1 MKNIAQK
8 TLLMSMVMASTATYA
23 ASDHPKKLGTS
34 GSGELGLSN
43 NTGNTPSS
51 SIYAALNMKYLQ
63 KMYELNGLLEAN
75 NKSENSVRTKERYVA
90 DFQGNLYFSD
100 YQKAYGFGQTR
111 WVNDRFSDIDLS
123 SYYIA
128 GLGYQF
134 YKHQDFSLSSEF
146 GLGYQNENFT
156 ASSDKSDFDQ
166 EIVKISGKLNYTIN
180 DNVSIHQDL
189 TEYYGTKQG
198 NFESNTGLKVKVA
211 DNLNMKVS
219 YKYRYNTAPAAGK
232 LKEDT
237 ETLLTMMYEF

>member
-1 MKNIAQK
+1 MKYLTQQ
-8 TLLMSMVMASTATYA
+8 TLFVCLFIITSAVHA
-23 ASDHPKKLGTS
+23 APKKLGTS

-51 SIYAALNMKYLQ
+51 SVYAALKMNYLQ
-63 KMYELNGLLEAN
+63 KMYELKGLVEAD
-75 NKSENSVRTKERYVA
+75 NKSENSVRTKERYVG
-90 DFQGNLYFSD
+90 DFQANLFFSD

-111 WVNDRFSDIDLS
+111 WVQDRFSDIDLS

-134 YKHQDFSLSSEF
+134 YKNKEFSLSGEM

-156 ASSDKSDFDQ
+156 VASGQKDFDQ
-166 EIVKISGKLNYTIN
+166 EVSKISAKLDYAFN
-180 DNVSIHQDL
+180 DNVSIHQDM

-198 NFESNTGLKVKVA
+198 NFESNTGLKVKLA

-237 ETLLTMMYEF
+237 ETLLTMIYEF